1 MLFAYS
7 IVNKGWLPNWPDK
20 NESREDIMSREWT
33 AENDI
38 NINNKTMEGMLIEV
52 FGCMSLGSS
61 IINLEANKDSKR
73 IESEFYLD
81 GNTMEGMLIE
91 VFGCMSLSDSV
102 ITLGATRDKKRVKH
116 EALQFPVML
125 EDSSTLSA
133 QLA

>member
-1 MLFAYS
+1 MLFAS
-7 IVNKGWLPNWPDK
+7 IIVNKGFPIGLIK
-20 NESREDIMSREWT
+20 KESREDIMSREWT
-33 AENDI
+33 VENDI

-61 IINLEANKDSKR
+61 VINLDAKKDSKR

-102 ITLGATRDKKRVKH
+102 ITLDATRDRKRVKH
-116 EALQFPVML
+116 EALRFPAML
-125 EDSSTLSA
+125 EEATLSA